1 MPSSHLILWCPF
13 LLLPSIFPSIR
24 VYYELAVCIRSPK
37 YWNFSHQSFQWVF
50 SGGFLSDWLIWFPCY
65 PRYSQKSSS
74 TTFQNHKFFDV
85 LPSLQSSSHNCTWPL
100 ERLKFWLYGHLSP
113 KWCPLFNTLSRFVI
127 TFLPRIKCLLI
138 SGLQSPSAV
147 ILEPKKRKS
156 ATTST
161 FAPSICHEVMEP
173 DAMMLVF
180 LIFSFKPALSLSSFT
195 LIKRLFSSS
204 WLSALRVVSS
214 AYLSLLMASLVPQRI
229 KRLPAMQEARV
240 RSLGW
245 EDPPEKEMATHSSI
259 IAWRIPWTEEPG
271 GPQSMGSQ
279 SWTQLSNFTSLHF
292 TLIPACNSSSP
303 AFLVMWQQTHALEP
317 VLCNKRGHRNEKPV
331 HRNHPTCRN

>member
-1 MPSSHLILWCPF
+1 MVQLSQPYVTSGKTKALTRQTYLS
-13 LLLPSIFPSIR
+13 R
-24 VYYELAVCIRSPK
+24 VM
-37 YWNFSHQSFQWVF
+37 
-50 SGGFLSDWLIWFPCY
+50 
-65 PRYSQKSSS
+65 
-74 TTFQNHKFFDV
+74 
-85 LPSLQSSSHNCTWPL
+85 SL
-100 ERLKFWLYGHLSP
+100 
-113 KWCPLFNTLSRFVI
+113 LFNILSRFVI
-127 TFLPRIKCLLI
+127 AYLPRSNCLPI

-214 AYLSLLMASLVPQRI
+214 AYLRLLMASLVPQRI

-259 IAWRIPWTEEPG
+259 IA
-271 GPQSMGSQ
+271 
-279 SWTQLSNFTSLHF
+279 
-292 TLIPACNSSSP
+292 
-303 AFLVMWQQTHALEP
+303 
-317 VLCNKRGHRNEKPV
+317 
-331 HRNHPTCRN
+331 

>member
-1 MPSSHLILWCPF
+1 MWPVGKTKALTRQTSLS
-13 LLLPSIFPSIR
+13 R
-24 VYYELAVCIRSPK
+24 VM
-37 YWNFSHQSFQWVF
+37 
-50 SGGFLSDWLIWFPCY
+50 
-65 PRYSQKSSS
+65 
-74 TTFQNHKFFDV
+74 
-85 LPSLQSSSHNCTWPL
+85 SL
-100 ERLKFWLYGHLSP
+100 
-113 KWCPLFNTLSRFVI
+113 LFNTLSRFVI
-127 TFLPRIKCLLI
+127 AYLPRSNCLPI

-161 FAPSICHEVMEP
+161 FAPSICHEVMGP

-279 SWTQLSNFTSLHF
+279 SWTRLSNFTSLHF